1 LTASAKILFN
11 YRSFAPGLII
21 KPHFKMLIFL
31 IPVISAF
38 IGWITNLVAIKMLF
52 HPKKPVNLGFYKMQ
66 GIFPKRQQ
74 QFAEKLGKLVAE
86 ELLSFEDISVR
97 LSDPDK
103 IKGMLPGIA
112 DQMDEFL
119 RKKLP
124 GSMPVLSMFI
134 GDSTINKIK
143 NVFMDEMEVLLP
155 RIIHQ
160 YVDSHKEELDL
171 EKIVAN
177 KVSGF
182 SSDKL
187 EEILNSIMKKE
198 FRFVEI
204 IGGVLGFI
212 IGIVQVL
219 ITHWAK

>member
-1 LTASAKILFN
+1 
-11 YRSFAPGLII
+11 
-21 KPHFKMLIFL
+21 MLIFL

-52 HPKKPVNLGFYKMQ
+52 HPKKPVSLGFYTLQ

-86 ELLSFEDISVR
+86 ELLSFEDISVK

-103 IKGMLPGIA
+103 IKKMLPGIA
-112 DQMDEFL
+112 DQMDGFL

-124 GSMPVLSMFI
+124 DSMPVLSMFI
-134 GDSTINKIK
+134 GDSTIHKIK

-155 RIIHQ
+155 NIIHQ
-160 YVDSHKEELDL
+160 YVDGHREELDL
-171 EKIVAN
+171 EKIVTD

-212 IGIVQVL
+212 IGIIQVL

>member
-1 LTASAKILFN
+1 
-11 YRSFAPGLII
+11 
-21 KPHFKMLIFL
+21 
-31 IPVISAF
+31 
-38 IGWITNLVAIKMLF
+38 
-52 HPKKPVNLGFYKMQ
+52 
-66 GIFPKRQQ
+66 
-74 QFAEKLGKLVAE
+74 
-86 ELLSFEDISVR
+86 
-97 LSDPDK
+97 
-103 IKGMLPGIA
+103 
-112 DQMDEFL
+112 
-119 RKKLP
+119 
-124 GSMPVLSMFI
+124 MPVLSMFM
-134 GDSTINKIK
+134 GDNMINKIK

-160 YVDSHKEELDL
+160 YIDSHKEDLDL
-171 EKIVAN
+171 EKIVTD

-198 FRFVEI
+198 FRFIEI

>member
-1 LTASAKILFN
+1 MTIT
-11 YRSFAPGLII
+11 
-21 KPHFKMLIFL
+21 FL

-38 IGWITNLVAIKMLF
+38 IGWITNLVAVKMLF
-52 HPKKPVNLGFYKMQ
+52 HPKKPVNLGFYTLQ
-66 GIFPKRQQ
+66 GIFPKRQK
-74 QFAEKLGKLVAE
+74 QFAEKLGSLVAE
-86 ELLSFEDISVR
+86 ELLSFSDISGK
-97 LSDPDK
+97 LSDSAK
-103 IKGMLPGIA
+103 IKQMLPDIA
-112 DQMDEFL
+112 DQMDGFL

-124 GSMPVLSMFI
+124 ASMPVLSMFI
-134 GDSTINKIK
+134 GDNTINKIK
-143 NVFMDEMEVLLP
+143 QVFMDEMEEMLP
-155 RIIHQ
+155 KLIYRYVNSHQ
-160 YVDSHKEELDL
+160 EDLDL
-171 EKIVAN
+171 GKIVTD

-198 FRFVEI
+198 FRFVEV

>member
-1 LTASAKILFN
+1 MTIT
-11 YRSFAPGLII
+11 
-21 KPHFKMLIFL
+21 FL

-38 IGWITNLVAIKMLF
+38 IGWITNLVAVKMLF
-52 HPKKPVNLGFYKMQ
+52 HPKKPVNLGFYTLQ
-66 GIFPKRQQ
+66 GIFPKRQK
-74 QFAEKLGKLVAE
+74 QFAEKLGSLVAE
-86 ELLSFEDISVR
+86 ELLSFSDISGK
-97 LSDPDK
+97 LSDPAK
-103 IKGMLPGIA
+103 IKQMLPDIA
-112 DQMDEFL
+112 DQMDGFL

-124 GSMPVLSMFI
+124 ASMPVLSMFI
-134 GDSTINKIK
+134 GDNTINKIK
-143 NVFMDEMEVLLP
+143 QVFMDEMEEMLP
-155 RIIHQ
+155 KLIYRYVNSHQ
-160 YVDSHKEELDL
+160 EDLDL
-171 EKIVAN
+171 GKIVTD

-198 FRFVEI
+198 FRFVEV